1 MKLKAYISI
10 ILILTAILS
19 AARPSRPGNVTFVQ
33 PDGTTFIGKCIGD
46 EFMKVRM
53 TLEGHSIIK
62 DNDGWWCYENYDSD
76 GAGYSTGH
84 RVGTS
89 APSYI
94 LAGSRQIPY
103 SQMQARSQGR
113 RSVLQDPETEP
124 FLRRINATAEQ
135 MTKSGDVPVKHG
147 LIILAQ
153 YKDVHFQYEKSH
165 FVDLLTKQGYNLNG
179 ATGSAKEY
187 FNAQFGGLV
196 EFSFDVS
203 DIVDLPSNR
212 AYYGKNNKYGEDEN
226 PAEMIA
232 DACKAADDQIDF
244 SLYDDDGDGYVDNV
258 FVFFAGEDEAEN
270 LNETDLIW
278 SHAWYIKSG
287 ADIDLKLDGIGIDR
301 YACTAELTYNGHD
314 NVLAGIGTFC
324 HEYSHTMN
332 LPDFYDTDYEE
343 NGWTLA
349 MWLWTSLMDGGNM
362 NNNGNT
368 PPYFNSVE
376 REILGI
382 AEPIII
388 EEDGMY
394 SIEPIEKNNQFYRVD
409 TARPGEYYLIECR
422 GNSGWDEHI
431 GGNGILVYHID
442 KSDNFIKRWTIDN
455 TVNAYSSHQCADI
468 IEADGR
474 SDIAATEDDYYN
486 SIRDIRGIF
495 LPNQKAQ
502 SINFFSKVNMTNVRS
517 NGNGFTFN
525 IVGFSDTSIPPAVK
539 NITYEVF
546 MDAII
551 IKFESSKPFDGE
563 AVVRWKKNRGTEQ
576 ETRIRP
582 YEAGKYSI
590 TLEGLEAGN
599 KPYNADIC
607 LEKNG
612 LEGETSSIS
621 FITSRLPSVEWPY
634 IYLGKGAAGMG
645 SLNSGSNIALRVY
658 NASEAET
665 IVWEFNGKEIAPEGN
680 GYYTVNQSGTLRA
693 TVYWNDGETD
703 ILEKEI
709 TITE

>member
-33 PDGTTFIGKCIGD
+33 PDGTTFVGKCIGD

-103 SQMQARSQGR
+103 SQMQARSQSR

-147 LIILAQ
+147 LVILAQ

-232 DACKAADDQIDF
+232 DACKSADDQIDF
-244 SLYDDDGDGYVDNV
+244 SLYDDDGDGYVDNI

-278 SHAWYIKSG
+278 SHAWYIESG
-287 ADIDLKLDGIGIDR
+287 ADIVLTLDGTKIDR
-301 YACTAELTYNGHD
+301 YACTAELTTNGRSK
-314 NVLAGIGTFC
+314 VLAGIGTFC
-324 HEYSHTMN
+324 HEYSHTMS
-332 LPDFYDTDYEE
+332 LPDFYDTNYDE
-343 NGWTLA
+343 NGWTCG
-349 MWLWTSLMDGGNM
+349 MWAWTSLMDAGNS

-368 PPYFNSVE
+368 PPYFNSIE

-382 AEPIII
+382 AEPIVI
-388 EEDGMY
+388 EEDGLY
-394 SIEPIEKNNQFYRVD
+394 VIEPIEKNKQFYRVD
-409 TARPGEYYLIECR
+409 TTTPGEYYLIECR
-422 GNSGWDEHI
+422 GNSGWDKYI
-431 GGNGILVYHID
+431 GGSGLLVYHID
-442 KSDNFIKRWTIDN
+442 KSKNFVKRWTHDN
-455 TVNAYSSHQCADI
+455 TVNAYSSHLCADI

-502 SINFFSKVNMTNVRS
+502 SINFFSKVSMTNVRS
-517 NGNGFTFN
+517 NDNGFTFN

-563 AVVRWKKNRGTEQ
+563 AVVRWKKNRGVEK
-576 ETRIRP
+576 EAKVKP
-582 YEAGKYSI
+582 YESGKYSI

-599 KPYNADIC
+599 KTYNVDIC
-607 LEKNG
+607 FTKNG
-612 LEGETSSIS
+612 VEGEVSSTS
-621 FITSRLPSVEWPY
+621 FMTGRLPSVEWPY

-658 NASEAET
+658 NAAEAET

-703 ILEKEI
+703 IMEKII
-709 TITE
+709 TVTE

>member
-1 MKLKAYISI
+1 M
-10 ILILTAILS
+10 
-19 AARPSRPGNVTFVQ
+19 ARPVRPGNVTFIQ
-33 PDGTTFIGKCIGD
+33 PDGTSFVGKCIGD
-46 EFMKVRM
+46 EFMKIRM

-62 DNDGWWCYENYDSD
+62 DIDGWWCYENFDSD

-84 RVGTS
+84 RVGTDV
-89 APSYI
+89 PSDI
-94 LAGSRQIPY
+94 LARSCQIPY
-103 SQMQARSQGR
+103 LQMHARAQSKRAIR
-113 RSVLQDPETEP
+113 RDSETEP
-124 FLRRINATAEQ
+124 FLKRINATRGPL
-135 MTKSGDVPVKHG
+135 TKSDNVPVKHG

-153 YKDVHFQYEKSH
+153 YKDVSFSEKHERSH
-165 FVDLLTKQGYNLNG
+165 FVDLLTKQGYKLNG

-187 FNAQFGGLV
+187 FDTQFEGLV

-203 DIVDLPSNR
+203 EIITLPSNR
-212 AYYGKNNKYGEDEN
+212 AYYGGNDEYDN
-226 PAEMIA
+226 DQRPAEMIV
-232 DACKAADDQIDF
+232 DACLAADDEIDF

-270 LNETDLIW
+270 PDETDLIW
-278 SHAWYIKSG
+278 SHAWFVEGG
-287 ADIDLKLDGIGIDR
+287 AGIELTLDGTKIDR

-382 AEPIII
+382 AEPLII

-409 TARPGEYYLIECR
+409 TAKPGEYYLIECR

-502 SINFFSKVNMTNVRS
+502 SINFFSKVYMTNVRS

-634 IYLGKGAAGMG
+634 IYLGKNAGGKGTFTAG
-645 SLNSGSNIALRVY
+645 SKIALRAY
-658 NASEAET
+658 NVTKSQ
-665 IVWEFNGKEIAPEGN
+665 VVRWEFNGKEISPESD
-680 GYYTVNQSGTLRA
+680 GYYTVKESGTLQA
-693 TVYWNDGETD
+693 KVYWNNGETD
-703 ILEKEI
+703 ILEKVI